1 MDTTYERAIFF
12 VMEFYQVSR
21 EVAIQLYWDEIESFM
36 SLSNKF
42 NQDGLEI

>member
-1 MDTTYERAIFF
+1 MDTTYERAILF

-21 EVAIQLYWDEIESFM
+21 EVAIQLYWDEIEAFM

-42 NQDGLEI
+42 NQHE